1 MARACFYRVLVATFF
16 NNLNQTFIGKVFS
29 ATSLG
34 FYTRAATITTVIID
48 CTSDTLGRVLYPAF
62 ASIQDDLAR
71 LKRGY
76 RKSLTMTTFIHFP
89 MMIGL
94 AVVARPLIIVLFSA
108 KWEGCVVFFQLMCA
122 GGLLYP
128 LHLINLDI
136 LKVKGRSDLF
146 FRITLIKRA
155 LIILNIL
162 VTYRWGIDAML
173 SGQIAISAIA
183 YFLNSYYSEKMI
195 GYPVKTQ
202 VLDVLPAFL
211 FSCLMGG
218 GALLVGQFMRSPNNF
233 VLLVAQSGVGAGL
246 YLFVSWVSRSE
257 AMLELIKLVK
267 QLLII
272 RANSLKPLIEKD
284 TLR

>member
-1 MARACFYRVLVATFF
+1 
-16 NNLNQTFIGKVFS
+16 
-29 ATSLG
+29 
-34 FYTRAATITTVIID
+34 
-48 CTSDTLGRVLYPAF
+48 
-62 ASIQDDLAR
+62 
-71 LKRGY
+71 
-76 RKSLTMTTFIHFP
+76 

-94 AVVARPLIIVLFSA
+94 AVVARPLIIVLFST

-162 VTYRWGIDAML
+162 ITFRWGINAML

-218 GALLVGQFMRSPNNF
+218 GALLVGQFMRSSNNF

-257 AMLELIKLVK
+257 AMFELIKLVK